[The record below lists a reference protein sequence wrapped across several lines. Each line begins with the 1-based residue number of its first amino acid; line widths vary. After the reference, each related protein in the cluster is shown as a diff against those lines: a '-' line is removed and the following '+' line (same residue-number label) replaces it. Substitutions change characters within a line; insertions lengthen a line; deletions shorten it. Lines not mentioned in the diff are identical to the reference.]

1 VKTNYHY
8 PVSRHKTET
17 KKYSIRRD
25 SMGRFINLPIDDFEC
40 SCGDKYCLETVQ
52 PDSVE
57 SYCHVGE
64 GMD

>member
-1 VKTNYHY
+1 
-8 PVSRHKTET
+8 
-17 KKYSIRRD
+17 
-25 SMGRFINLPIDDFEC
+25 MGRFINLPIDDFEC